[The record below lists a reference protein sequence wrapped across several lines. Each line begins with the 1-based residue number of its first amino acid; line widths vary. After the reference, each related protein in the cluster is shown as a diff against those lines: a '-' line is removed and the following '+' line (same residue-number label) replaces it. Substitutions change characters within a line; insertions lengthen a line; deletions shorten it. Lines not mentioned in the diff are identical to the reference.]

1 MFVNAQL
8 GTVLG
13 EYLRNRLGK
22 ELFAQGHRLTGELI
36 SSLEYKVQTAANG
49 LTLDFFASEY
59 GAYLNTGVPANR
71 IPYSPGRRGGGGGT
85 SAYIQGL
92 IRYTQRR
99 MGLRGKEAVSAAFA
113 IARKHKREGMPTRA
127 SFQFSSNS
135 RRTGWVDII
144 LDEDEQKINT
154 IVQEWVGRELE
165 LLVSNFIAQK
175 KAA

>member
-1 MFVNAQL
+1 MLVNAQL

-13 EYLRNRLGK
+13 EYLRNRLGQ
-22 ELFAQGHRLTGELI
+22 ELLAQGHRLTSELI
-36 SSLEYKVQTAANG
+36 SSIEYKVQTSANG

-59 GAYLNTGVPANR
+59 GTYLNTGVPANR
-71 IPYSPGRRGGGGGT
+71 IPYSPGRRGGGT

-92 IRYTQRR
+92 IRYAQRR

-127 SFQFSSNS
+127 SFQFSSNG

-144 LDEDEQKINT
+144 LEQDEQKINT

>member
-1 MFVNAQL
+1 MIANTQL
-8 GTVLG
+8 GAVLG
-13 EYLRNRLGK
+13 EYLRNRLGQ
-22 ELFAQGHRLTGELI
+22 ELLAQGHRLTGELI
-36 SSLEYKVQTAANG
+36 SSLEYKIQTTANG

-59 GAYLNTGVPANR
+59 GTYLNTGVPASR
-71 IPYSPGRRGGGGGT
+71 IPYTPGRRGGGGGT

-127 SFQFSSNS
+127 SFRFSSNN

-144 LDEDEQKINT
+144 LEQDEQKIND
-154 IVQEWVGRELE
+154 IVQDWVGRELE

>member
-1 MFVNAQL
+1 MLVNAQL

-13 EYLRNRLGK
+13 EYLRNRLGQ
-22 ELFAQGHRLTGELI
+22 ELLAQGHRLTSELI
-36 SSLEYKVQTAANG
+36 SSIEYKVQTSANG

-59 GAYLNTGVPANR
+59 GTYLNTGVPANR
-71 IPYSPGRRGGGGGT
+71 IPYSPGRRGGGT

-99 MGLRGKEAVSAAFA
+99 MGLRGKDAVSAAFA

-127 SFQFSSNS
+127 SFQFSGNG

-144 LDEDEQKINT
+144 LEQDEQKINT